1 MTTMT
6 KDKNNTQISL
16 ADFPVPNTVQ
26 DEMRVIADIVTSPE
40 IVTDARGVL
49 TPEMFSDIECQN
61 AYLTLLAM
69 SDKRERID
77 LVTATN
83 KIGQDFIVHK
93 IVPLF
98 GESGVLASSA
108 HLAILK
114 DKYIKR
120 RIYFATVELLQ
131 KANTPG
137 TSGEDLAALGQSYI
151 EKIRES
157 AAPRKGMQTLA
168 EALNDLSEQVQEAQR
183 ANTSGKAI
191 RVATG
196 FSMLDYF
203 TYGGFNPGNLVILA
217 ARPSVGKT
225 AVMLQMAR
233 TASIC
238 GKVANIFSLEMTNT
252 ELAQRLLLST
262 GMVQPVELARGQVE
276 WSHFEDAV
284 GRIEHMPLLLND
296 SAYTLD
302 EIVSHVTLNR
312 QHGKCDIAFIDYL
325 GLMSV
330 PGSGNRPQYQ
340 ILGEI
345 THRLKATA
353 KKLRIPIVL
362 LCQLN
367 RAIES
372 ANRPPALH
380 DLRDS
385 GDIEQDADIVLMLG
399 RPEDGENDQVNMYLR
414 KNRQGQKDVCM
425 ELRPNN
431 SYTNFEE
438 IR

>member
-1 MTTMT
+1 MARR
-6 KDKNNTQISL
+6 KDNNTNTQISI
-16 ADFPVPNTVQ
+16 ADFPVPNTVE
-26 DEMRVIADIVTSPE
+26 DERRVIADIVTSPE
-40 IVTDARGVL
+40 IVTDARGIL
-49 TPEMFSDIECQN
+49 SPEMFSDVECQN

-69 SDKRERID
+69 SDKREKID

-93 IVPLF
+93 IVPFF

-108 HLAILK
+108 HLAVLR
-114 DKYIKR
+114 DKYLKR

-131 KANTPG
+131 IANSPG

-157 AAPRKGMQTLA
+157 AGPRKGMQTLA
-168 EALNDLSEQVQEAQR
+168 DALNDLSEQVQEAQR

-191 RVATG
+191 RVPTG

-233 TASIC
+233 TAATC
-238 GKVANIFSLEMTNT
+238 GKIANIFSLEMTNT

-276 WSHFEDAV
+276 WAHFEIAV
-284 GRIEHMPLLLND
+284 GQIERMPVLLND

-302 EIVSHVTLNR
+302 EIISHVTLNR

-325 GLMSV
+325 GLISV
-330 PGSGNRPQYQ
+330 TGAGNRPQYQ

-399 RPEDGENDQVNMYLR
+399 RPEDGAENQVNMYLR
-414 KNRQGQKDVCM
+414 KNRQGQKDACM
-425 ELRPNN
+425 ELLPNE
-431 SYTNFEE
+431 SYTNFTE

>member
-1 MTTMT
+1 MN
-6 KDKNNTQISL
+6 KRNEIPNKQLYSI
-16 ADFPVPNTVQ
+16 AEFPVPNTVE
-26 DEMRVIADIVTSPE
+26 DERRVIADIVTSPE

-69 SDKRERID
+69 SDKRENID
-77 LVTATN
+77 LVTASS
-83 KIGQDFIVHK
+83 KIGQDFIVKK
-93 IVPLF
+93 IVPFF

-108 HLAILK
+108 HLAVLR
-114 DKYIKR
+114 DKYLKR
-120 RIYFATVELLQ
+120 KIYFATVELLQ
-131 KANTPG
+131 IANSPG
-137 TSGEDLAALGQSYI
+137 TSGEDLAAIGQAYI

-157 AAPRKGMQTLA
+157 AGPRKGMQTLA
-168 EALNDLSEQVQEAQR
+168 DALNDLSEQVQEAQR

-191 RVATG
+191 RVPTG
-196 FSMLDYF
+196 FSQLDF
-203 TYGGFNPGNLVILA
+203 LTYGGFNPGNLVILA

-233 TASIC
+233 TAATC
-238 GKVANIFSLEMTNT
+238 GKIANIFSLEMTNT

-276 WSHFEDAV
+276 WPHYETAV
-284 GRIEHMPLLLND
+284 GRIERMPMLLND
-296 SAYTLD
+296 SAYSLD
-302 EIVSHVTLNR
+302 EIISHLTLNR
-312 QHGKCDIAFIDYL
+312 QHGKCDIGFIDYL

-330 PGSGNRPQYQ
+330 AGAGNRPQYQ

-399 RPEDGENDQVNMYLR
+399 RPEDGEENQVNMYLR

-425 ELRPNN
+425 ELRPNE
-431 SYTNFEE
+431 SYTNFVE